1 MAIHTLDHFFP
12 LGQAL
17 LAVVLFIG
25 SAHRCW
31 SRGALLR
38 VVQRSFVFVARRQRF
53 AILLVGLFG
62 FASAALGTLIAGVPA
77 PYAQDEFSYLLAAD
91 TFARGRLTNP
101 PHPLWVHFESMQIIQ
116 QPTYASKYPP
126 GQGLMLALGQVITGY
141 PIVGV
146 WISIGLMCAAIYWM
160 LTAWVRVRW
169 ALLGGILAILQFGF
183 FSYWS
188 QSYWGGAVAA
198 TGGALL
204 YGTLPRL
211 LREAR
216 ARYAVLV
223 GLGMAI
229 LAYTRPYEG
238 AVVSLPALTSL
249 SALFLGKRR
258 LPFFAVTKQVVLP
271 LAGVL
276 AVTGAWLAFYNWRV
290 TGSALRMPYM
300 VHIATYEVH
309 PIFLWQSP
317 HPVKTYRHQAM
328 RDLFIGR
335 DLGYYTKQRTLS
347 GFVEL
352 GIRKFKE
359 LWKFFFG
366 DLLTLPMTALPWVIF
381 YRRARLAVI
390 ATALIAIGMAATTCW
405 APHYAAPGTCLL
417 ILLLVQ
423 SIRHMRLFQW
433 RGVPVGRYLVHSVLA
448 TCLLL
453 PTFSYAQLHSG
464 PPLWRW
470 ERECIARTL
479 GNKPGKHLVIVRYG
493 PNHNPHQEWVYNEA
507 EIDAAKVV
515 WAREMDKVQNQK
527 LLNYFKDR
535 HIWLLEADRMPPR
548 LIPYPT
554 STAPHAYHP
563 RVQAAQLTSAS
574 SEVCDERISLLY
586 GLSTLKRSGE
596 K

>member
-1 MAIHTLDHFFP
+1 MAVQALDHLLP

-25 SAHRCW
+25 SARCRW
-31 SRGALLR
+31 PRIACMR
-38 VVQRSFVFVARRQRF
+38 VAQRSFVFVARQQRL
-53 AILLVGLFG
+53 AVLLVGLSG
-62 FASAALGTLIAGVPA
+62 LTSAVVGTLIAGVPA
-77 PYAQDEFSYLLAAD
+77 PHAQDEFSYLLAAD

-101 PHPLWVHFESMQIIQ
+101 PHPLWAHFESMQIIQ

-126 GQGLMLALGQVITGY
+126 GQGLVLALGQALTGY

-160 LTAWVRVRW
+160 LTAWVRARW
-169 ALLGGILAILQFGF
+169 ALLGGMLAVLQFGF

-204 YGTLPRL
+204 FGALARL

-216 ARYAVLV
+216 ARYAVLM
-223 GLGMAI
+223 GLGMTI

-238 AVVSLPALTSL
+238 AVVSLPVLASL
-249 SALFLGKRR
+249 SVLFLGKRR
-258 LPFFAVTKQVVLP
+258 LPFFAVTRQVVLP

-276 AVTGAWLAFYNWRV
+276 VITGAWLALYNWRV
-290 TGSALRMPYM
+290 AGSALRMPYM
-300 VHIATYEVH
+300 VHIAAYEVH
-309 PIFLWQSP
+309 PVFLWQSP
-317 HPVKTYRHQAM
+317 RPAKTYRHQAM

-335 DLGYYTKQRTLS
+335 DLGYYTEQRTLS
-347 GFVEL
+347 GFVKL

-366 DLLTLPMTALPWVIF
+366 DLLTLPMIALPWVIF
-381 YRRARLAVI
+381 YRRVRLAVV
-390 ATALIAIGMAATTCW
+390 ATAVLAMGMTVATNW
-405 APHYAAPGTCLL
+405 APHYAAPGACLL

-433 RGVPVGRYLVHSVLA
+433 RGVPVGRYLVRGVLA

-453 PTFSYAQLHSG
+453 PIISYAQLRSG
-464 PPLWRW
+464 PPPWRW
-470 ERECIARTL
+470 ERERIARTL
-479 GNKPGKHLVIVRYG
+479 GNKAGKHLVIVRYG

-507 EIDAAKVV
+507 DIDAAKVI
-515 WAREMDKVQNQK
+515 WAREMDEAQNRK
-527 LLNYFKDR
+527 LLDYFKDR
-535 HIWLLEADRMPPR
+535 HIWLLEADRTPPR
-548 LIPYPT
+548 LTAYP
-554 STAPHAYHP
+554 PP
-563 RVQAAQLTSAS
+563 
-574 SEVCDERISLLY
+574 ERF
-586 GLSTLKRSGE
+586 GE
-596 K
+596 NEP